1 MSQRFSARQLAAAL
15 ALAAVIVGSGW
26 VPGCR
31 RQEEAEET
39 PVAGAPEGQEQPAK
53 PETPEPAE
61 KPEPE
66 KAEPAKPE
74 PEQAKADPEGWE
86 SLFDGKTLG
95 KWKSSDFWKPGKVHV
110 ADGAV
115 VLETGTGDLT
125 GVFWGGDPAMLPRIE
140 YEVELQAQR
149 VEGSDFFCA
158 LTFPYKKD
166 CASLVVGG
174 WGGGVIGISSLD
186 GMDASENE
194 TTGYM
199 EFQSGRWYT
208 IRLRVEDNH
217 IQAWIDEKRVVDT
230 EPGERDVDVRIEVE
244 ASKPLG
250 VAAWNTKSALRRIRL
265 RRLLD
270 E

>member
-1 MSQRFSARQLAAAL
+1 MSKRFSARQLAAAL
-15 ALAAVIVGSGW
+15 VLAAVIVCSSW

-31 RQEEAEET
+31 RQEGAEET
-39 PVAGAPEGQEQPAK
+39 PAAGAPEGQEQPAK

-66 KAEPAKPE
+66 QAEPE
-74 PEQAKADPEGWE
+74 KADQEGWE

-95 KWKSSDFWKPGKVHV
+95 KWKPSDFWKPGKVHV
-110 ADGAV
+110 ADGNL
-115 VLETGTGDLT
+115 VLETGTGDMT
-125 GVFWGGDPAMLPRIE
+125 GVFWGGDPAMLPRIG

-158 LTFPYKKD
+158 LTFPYKDD

-174 WGGGVIGISSLD
+174 WGGGVVGISSLD

-199 EFQSGRWYT
+199 EFQNGRWYT
-208 IRLRVEDNH
+208 IRLRVADNH
-217 IQAWIDEKRVVDT
+217 IQAWIDDKKVVDT

-250 VAAWNTKSALRRIRL
+250 VAAWNTKSALRRIRV

-270 E
+270 K